1 VAMQKY
7 GSSRIAQVMLSETWY
22 REHMPK
28 YKSAFEDRSILLPKD
43 ADIIEDHLAF
53 KVVRG
58 VARLPEAKMKGKDN
72 KQRHGDSGVAGALA
86 WFATTEGE
94 TGPVEYETV
103 NKRRF
108 AAQQGAW

>member
-1 VAMQKY
+1 
-7 GSSRIAQVMLSETWY
+7 
-22 REHMPK
+22 
-28 YKSAFEDRSILLPKD
+28 
-43 ADIIEDHLAF
+43 
-53 KVVRG
+53 
-58 VARLPEAKMKGKDN
+58 MKGKDN